1 MTVIDFIYKQKGKQ
15 HELLLLLHNFITG
28 YDNIQASI
36 KYGIPFYSLT
46 KPICYLNPQKK
57 GGVELVF
64 WNAAKM
70 KKSLPILDMKNRKWM
85 AGITYTDISNLDF
98 ELLDEIIQESISAD
112 PSIGIKKSSK

>member
-1 MTVIDFIYKQKGKQ
+1 MTVINFIYKQKGKQ

-28 YDNIQASI
+28 YDNIQASL

-70 KKSLPILDMKNRKWM
+70 KKSLQILDMKNRKWM

-98 ELLDEIIQESISAD
+98 ELLDEMIQESISAD